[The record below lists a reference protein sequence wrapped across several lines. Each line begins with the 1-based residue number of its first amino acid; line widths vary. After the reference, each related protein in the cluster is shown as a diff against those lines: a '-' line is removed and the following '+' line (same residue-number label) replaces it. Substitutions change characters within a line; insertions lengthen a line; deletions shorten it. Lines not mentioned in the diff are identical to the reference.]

1 MEVLS
6 ADKDF
11 FCTDNG
17 TSAFA
22 RNWTSL
28 SMIATFFN
36 FIKIYSTFQIFNCCI
51 MAEIFASTFQNTDQ
65 SINQSKNLE
74 GRLC

>member
-36 FIKIYSTFQIFNCCI
+36 FIKIYSTFQMFNCCI
-51 MAEIFASTFQNTDQ
+51 MAEILRVHYKTP
-65 SINQSKNLE
+65 INQSISPKI
-74 GRLC
+74 